1 MAETDRAVGTRNTD
15 YAQALAL
22 AALLAGASLSLSRLY
37 TSAGWLVPV
46 WLTMA
51 VALGLAALLRRA
63 GAGQLV
69 SLVAMVAG
77 FVVVAALLLFQ
88 DTLFLIVPTPATLV
102 AMGRAY
108 TTALQAMSDQA
119 APVEVTKEFL
129 FLTCAGAWAVAM
141 AADGLTFRAR
151 QPLLALVPALGLFV
165 FPALIH
171 QGGAGWYT
179 TWFLIGV
186 AVLLL
191 TEGRA
196 RLATWGRWVSSPRSR
211 PAVGWRLPLT
221 PAASTGRWLALSA
234 GIVALAVP
242 WLLPGYGKPPAI
254 DYKSGPRATPNFA
267 LNPFTSMKTRLTSQA
282 DEPAFEVQTNSPT
295 YWRLMVADRWDGN
308 RFIPSEL
315 NSQTPFSGSS
325 AGDISAG
332 IATTAV
338 QQKFT
343 VQRFSGASGS
353 DMFVLPTATAPVSV
367 RGAGKTYQS
376 RTNLDV
382 WVKGSVHTGL
392 KYTVISQVAH
402 PSANDLEGPIDY
414 ANIPGLQQYLDTG
427 GIDQQVAGLAKS
439 ITTGRKTPFQRALA
453 LQDYLLNP
461 KLFHYSL
468 NVPQL
473 ASGGDQLRR
482 FLTEVRTGY
491 CEQFANAFALMA
503 RINGIPARVA
513 IGFTSGLAAGDHYE
527 ITGKDSHAWPELY
540 FPKVGWVRFEPTP
553 RGDGQVELPFYS
565 TPEGRQVVTSTT
577 VPGNNTTGST
587 TAQSGTPAKTEPLQ
601 NESTPSSGTTHHGLT
616 FPQKVLIGALVVLL
630 LVALVPAG
638 KLTRDLVARRRAR
651 RLPRDAVAAAY
662 GEVTAWAGDA
672 GIGRRAAE
680 TPAAYAERLRERFAA
695 DADPLAELTRL
706 FEWAE
711 YAPTPPAIEQALAA
725 HRLARSAR
733 SRLGAR
739 LGWRRRAAATLSPR
753 SLLISPDDHAR
764 PLAGA
769 GAGNGNGRR

>member
-1 MAETDRAVGTRNTD
+1 MAETDRAIGTRNTD

-22 AALLAGASLSLSRLY
+22 AALLAGASLSLSRLF
-37 TSAGWLVPV
+37 TSADWLVPV

-69 SLVAMVAG
+69 SLAAMAAG
-77 FVVVAALLLFQ
+77 FLVVAALLLFQ
-88 DTLFLIVPTPATLV
+88 DTLFIIVPTRATLV
-102 AMGRAY
+102 AMGHAY
-108 TTALQAMSDQA
+108 TVAMQGMSDQA
-119 APVEVTKEFL
+119 APVDVTREFL
-129 FLTCAGAWAVAM
+129 FLTCAGAWAVAT

-179 TWFLIGV
+179 SWFLIGV

-211 PAVGWRLPLT
+211 PAVGWRLPIT

-234 GIVALAVP
+234 GIIALAVP

-254 DYKSGPRATPNFA
+254 DYKSGPKATPNFA

-282 DEPAFEVQTNSPT
+282 DEPAFEVQTNAPT
-295 YWRLMVADRWDGN
+295 YWRLVVADRWDGN
-308 RFIPSEL
+308 RFIPSDP
-315 NSQTPFSGSS
+315 NSQSAFNGSS
-325 AGDISAG
+325 VGDISAG
-332 IATTAV
+332 IATTTL

-343 VQRFSGASGS
+343 VQRLTGVPGS
-353 DMFVLPTATAPVSV
+353 NLFMLPAATAPVSV
-367 RGAGKTYQS
+367 KGAGKTYQS
-376 RTNLDV
+376 ATNLDV

-392 KYTVISQVAH
+392 KYTVVSQIAH
-402 PSANDLEGPIDY
+402 PSANDLQGSIDF
-414 ANIPGLQQYLDTG
+414 ATVPGLQQYLDTS
-427 GIDQQVAGLAKS
+427 GIDQQVVTLARS
-439 ITTGRKTPFQRALA
+439 ITSGKKTPFDRALA

-468 NVPQL
+468 DVPQL

-503 RINGIPARVA
+503 RINGIPSRVA
-513 IGFTSGLAAGDHYE
+513 IGFTAGVAQGDHYE

-553 RGDGQVELPFYS
+553 RGDGQTDQPFYT
-565 TPEGRQVVTSTT
+565 TPEGRKVVTATT
-577 VPGNNTTGST
+577 VAGNNTTGST
-587 TAQSGTPAKTEPLQ
+587 TAGSGTPAKTEPLQ
-601 NESTPSSGTTHHGLT
+601 NESAPSGATTHHGLT
-616 FPQKVLIGALVVLL
+616 FLQKVLVGAAVLL
-630 LVALVPAG
+630 VLVGLVPAG
-638 KLTRDLVARRRAR
+638 KLGRDLVARRRAR

-680 TPAAYAERLRERFAA
+680 TPTAYAERIQERFAA

-725 HRLARSAR
+725 RRLARSAR
-733 SRLGAR
+733 ARLGAR

-753 SLLISPDDHAR
+753 SLLLSADTHTPR
-764 PLAGA
+764 TMAGV
-769 GAGNGNGRR
+769 GNGNGKR